1 LGIGVGSLQIVN
13 AGLVLTIYRVRVRS
27 WFGRAGTIGPSA
39 VTCSESDR
47 SGWSRHSGQGL
58 ALVDH
63 HQAAV
68 GCGAW
73 ELCGDGDS

>member
-1 LGIGVGSLQIVN
+1 MS

-27 WFGRAGTIGPSA
+27 WFGRAGTIGSSA

-47 SGWSRHSGQGL
+47 GGWSRHSGQGL

-68 GCGAW
+68 EALVDFNVSPSVAGSAGIR
-73 ELCGDGDS
+73 